1 MRWLYAGVF
10 CGLVCIAGFMIAPSA
25 HADVLF
31 DLSSC
36 AEAGLPASCNNVDSG
51 HSTLTYTSGGQSL
64 LVSGLNGAAPN
75 DLLLKLTGG
84 DPSETGLGLFNTVSS
99 EVNPGQSE
107 VFNFSSLASHGFT
120 SGTFL
125 IGSLQAGEVGRL
137 AFDSTSVTA
146 VEVGSTGISAP
157 IPFTFSVSQPLVTL
171 TATSGNVL
179 AAARLDIAPT
189 PEPATLALVTPA
201 LGGLA
206 LLRRRRQRS

>member
-1 MRWLYAGVF
+1 MRWICAGVF
-10 CGLVCIAGFMIAPSA
+10 AGLVCFAVSMTAPSA